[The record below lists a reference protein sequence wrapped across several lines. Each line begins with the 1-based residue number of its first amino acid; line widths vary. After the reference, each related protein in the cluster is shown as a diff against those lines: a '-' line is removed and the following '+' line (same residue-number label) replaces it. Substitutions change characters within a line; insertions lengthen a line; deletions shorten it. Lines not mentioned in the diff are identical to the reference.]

1 MKSVSERTVYQ
12 YHYTEWPD
20 HGVPDYTL
28 PVLEFVQKS
37 AATNP
42 ADGGPIIVHCR
53 FGWNLAC
60 YSYNPQSLIFNNER
74 HIISMSQ

>member
-1 MKSVSERTVYQ
+1 MKSAVERTVYQ

-37 AATNP
+37 ATQNP
-42 ADGGPIIVHCR
+42 ADGGPIVVHCR
-53 FGWNLAC
+53 
-60 YSYNPQSLIFNNER
+60 YDR
-74 HIISMSQ
+74 